1 MLRLYQFQEVNLTNY
16 NITISNCN
24 SIDEAYI
31 QITKG
36 ILNIKYGP
44 NGLGKSTIAKAI
56 SAHVNDDGTLADLLP
71 FKLRKAK
78 TEMVPL
84 VTGTGDLQSALI
96 FDEAY
101 VNQFAFQQ
109 DEVVKNSFEIFIK
122 TPEYDAAMDEIAVSF
137 EGIRKAFGDSE
148 EVEETTKD
156 LKDLRDAFGKANKD
170 GSISKT
176 SKVIKAFGDGNK
188 IDNVPDQLLPFE
200 TFIKGDNPSKWVGW
214 QIKGN
219 EFLKDGDVCP
229 YCASDLP
236 EQEQKDTALAV
247 SKQYNATAVDHLNT
261 LKAVIE
267 RLGKYFSPTCKTN
280 LDKVVNA
287 KLELTPTEKSFLGS
301 LRTAISAL
309 IEQLDGLRTISFFAL
324 RDVDQ
329 IDAKLQGLKIDL
341 GMIDKLDS
349 SETRQVIDPINA
361 QLEELLKKVTTLKA
375 QVGQHKTRIKKT
387 IQENQK
393 SINGF
398 LKSAGYRY
406 TVSIVAEPDSYKMQ
420 LVHDDL
426 DEHIEM
432 ASKHLSYGERNAFAL
447 VLFMHDVKSKKPNL
461 VVLDDPISSFDKNKK
476 FAILHELF
484 RGKGS
489 LQNTTT
495 LMLTHDIEPAI
506 DVVKSTAG
514 LFANAK
520 PEASFLS
527 TKGSVISEVAIT
539 KGDIQTFAQICSEI
553 VASDADTLIKAV
565 YLRRHYEILDNMGA
579 AYNLLASLLHKR
591 EQPTVK
597 SVAETRDMTTEEKV
611 DAENEV
617 KTRIPA
623 FDYDALIGELQNE
636 TSLTAKYQSTEVG
649 YEKIQLFR
657 LINGQHDDD
666 VIKKFINEA
675 YHIENEHIMQL
686 DPRRFDGVPEY
697 VVKECDR
704 LLAA

>member
-1 MLRLYQFQEVNLTNY
+1 MTNY

-24 SIDEAYI
+24 SIDEAHI

-56 SAHVNDDGTLADLLP
+56 SAHVNNHGTLTDLVP
-71 FKLRKAK
+71 FKLRNTNKLRNTK
-78 TEMVPL
+78 TDKVPS
-84 VTGTGDLQSALI
+84 VAGTEDLQSALI

-122 TPEYDAAMDEIAVSF
+122 TPDYDSAMEKIEESFKDIGKVFSDNKEI
-137 EGIRKAFGDSE
+137 EQ
-148 EVEETTKD
+148 TTKD

-188 IDNVPDQLLPFE
+188 IDNVPNQLLPFE

-219 EFLKDGDVCP
+219 EFLEDRDVCP

-236 EQEQKDTALAV
+236 DQEQKDTALAV
-247 SKQYNATAVDHLNT
+247 SKQYDVNAVNHLNT

-267 RLGKYFSPTCKTN
+267 RLGKYFSQSCKEN
-280 LDKVVNA
+280 LDKIVNA
-287 KLELTPTEKSFLGS
+287 KLELTSVEKNFLES
-301 LRTAISAL
+301 LRTAINAL
-309 IEQLDGLRTISFFAL
+309 IDQLDGLREISFFAL

-329 IDAKLQGLKIDL
+329 IDAELQKLKIDL
-341 GMIDKLDS
+341 GMIDMLDS
-349 SETRQVIDPINA
+349 SETQQVINPINTK
-361 QLEELLKKVTTLKA
+361 LEKLLEKVGTVKA
-375 QVGQHKTRIKKT
+375 QVGQHKTWIKKT

-406 TVSIVAEPDSYKMQ
+406 TVSIVAEPDSYKMK

-447 VLFMHDVKSKKPNL
+447 VLFMHDVNSKKPSL

-495 LMLTHDIEPAI
+495 LMLTHDIEPVI

-514 LFANAK
+514 LFSNAE
-520 PEASFLS
+520 PHAAFLS
-527 TKGSVISEVAIT
+527 TRQGKVSEVEI
-539 KGDIQTFAQICSEI
+539 KKDDIQTFTQICDKI
-553 VASDADTLIKAV
+553 VESDDVDTIIKAI
-565 YLRRHYEILDNMGA
+565 YLRRRYEILNNLNMP
-579 AYNLLASLLHKR
+579 YNLLSSLLHKR

-597 SVAETRDMTTEEKV
+597 SVKSIVETRNMTAKEKS
-611 DAENEV
+611 DAEAEIQ
-617 KTRIPA
+617 KDIPS
-623 FDYDALIGELQNE
+623 FDYNTLIGELQNE
-636 TSLTAKYQSTEVG
+636 ANLVTKYKSTNVG

-657 LINGQHDDD
+657 LVNGQHDDD

-686 DPRRFDGVPEY
+686 DPRHFDSVPEY
-697 VVKECDR
+697 IVNECSK
-704 LLAA
+704 LLPA

>member
-1 MLRLYQFQEVNLTNY
+1 MAIYD
-16 NITISNCN
+16 IKISNCN
-24 SIDEAYI
+24 SIDEA
-31 QITKG
+31 QIKITRG
-36 ILNIKYGP
+36 RLNIKYGP

-56 SAHVNDDGTLADLLP
+56 SAHINDDGTLADLLP
-71 FKLRKAK
+71 FKLRKTK
-78 TEMVPL
+78 TDKVPS
-84 VTGTGDLQSALI
+84 VAGTDDLKSALI

-122 TPEYDAAMDEIAVSF
+122 TPEYDAAMEQIAESF
-137 EGIRKAFGDSE
+137 EGIRKAFGQSAE
-148 EVEETTKD
+148 IEQTTKD

-188 IDNVPDQLLPFE
+188 IDNVPDHLLPFE
-200 TFIKGDNPSKWVGW
+200 TFIKSDNPSKWVGW

-229 YCASDLP
+229 YCASGLP
-236 EQEQKDTALAV
+236 KQEQKDTALAV
-247 SKQYNATAVDHLNT
+247 SKQYNATAVDHLNA
-261 LKAVIE
+261 LKAVID
-267 RLGKYFSPTCKTN
+267 RLGKYFSPSCKTN

-287 KLELTPTEKSFLGS
+287 KLELTPAEKSFLGS
-301 LRTAISAL
+301 LRTAINAL

-349 SETRQVIDPINA
+349 PETRKVIDPINV
-361 QLEELLKKVTTLKA
+361 QLEELLKTVTTLKV
-375 QVGQHKTRIKKT
+375 QVGKHKTQIRKT

-406 TVSIVAEPDSYKMQ
+406 AVSIVAEPDSYKMK

-447 VLFMHDVKSKKPNL
+447 VLFMHEVNSKKPNL

-527 TKGSVISEVAIT
+527 TKQGVVSEVAIT
-539 KGDIQTFAQICSEI
+539 KEDIQTFAQICDEI
-553 VASDADTLIKAV
+553 VASDADILIKSV
-565 YLRRHYEILDNMGA
+565 YLRRHYEILNTKGL

-591 EQPTVK
+591 PQPTVK
-597 SVAETRDMTTEEKV
+597 SATEDRTMTAEEKTE
-611 DAENEV
+611 AENEIR
-617 KTRIPA
+617 KSIPT
-623 FDYDALIGELQNE
+623 FNYDLLVGEFQDVP
-636 TSLTAKYQSTEVG
+636 SLKAKYQATEVG

-657 LINGQHDDD
+657 LISGHHDDD

-686 DPRRFDGVPEY
+686 DPRRFDSVPEY

-704 LLAA
+704 LLPG

>member
-1 MLRLYQFQEVNLTNY
+1 MNY
-16 NITISNCN
+16 EITISNCN
-24 SIDEAYI
+24 SIDEAKI
-31 QITKG
+31 RITKG
-36 ILNIKYGP
+36 VLNIKYGP
-44 NGLGKSTIAKAI
+44 NGLGKSTIAKSI
-56 SAHVNDDGTLADLLP
+56 SSHVSGDGTLADLLP
-71 FKLRKAK
+71 FKLRKVK
-78 TEMVPL
+78 TDTGPL
-84 VTGTGDLQSALI
+84 VSGTGDLQSVLI

-122 TPEYDAAMDEIAVSF
+122 TPEYDAAMEEITASF
-137 EGIRKAFGDSE
+137 EGIRDAFGKSKEIDQ
-148 EVEETTKD
+148 TILD

-188 IDNVPDQLLPFE
+188 IDNVPDQLLPFA
-200 TFIKGDNPSKWVGW
+200 TFIKGENPSKWVGW

-219 EFLKDGDVCP
+219 EFLKDSDVCP
-229 YCASDLP
+229 YCASALP
-236 EQEQKDTALAV
+236 DQAQKETALAV
-247 SKQYNATAVDHLNT
+247 SKQYNATAVDHLNS
-261 LKAVIE
+261 LKAVIV
-267 RLGKYFSPTCKTN
+267 RLGKYFSPSCKDN

-287 KLELTPTEKSFLGS
+287 KLELSPAEKSFLGS
-301 LRTAISAL
+301 LRTAINAL

-329 IDAKLQGLKIDL
+329 IDAKLQGLKVDL

-349 SETRQVIDPINA
+349 PETRSVIDPINT
-361 QLEELLKKVTTLKA
+361 QLEELLKEVTTLKVK
-375 QVGQHKTRIKKT
+375 VGQHKTRIRKT
-387 IQENQK
+387 IQENQE

-398 LKSAGYRY
+398 LRSAGYRY
-406 TVSIVAEPDSYKMQ
+406 AVAIIAEPDSYKMK
-420 LVHDDL
+420 LIHKDL

-447 VLFMHDVKSKKPNL
+447 VLFMHEVNSKKPNL

-489 LQNTTT
+489 LQGITT

-514 LFANAK
+514 LFSGTKA
-520 PEASFLS
+520 EASFLS
-527 TKGSVISEVAIT
+527 SRDGAISEVAIT
-539 KGDIQTFAQICSEI
+539 KDDIRTFAQICNDI
-553 VASDADTLIKAV
+553 VESNTDTLIKAI
-565 YLRRHYEILDNMGA
+565 YLRRHYEILDEMGM

-591 EQPTVK
+591 PQPTVK
-597 SVAETRDMTTEEKV
+597 SISEVRDMTVEEKIA
-611 DAENEV
+611 AENEI
-617 KTRIPA
+617 KSKIPA
-623 FDYDALIGELQNE
+623 FDYDALIVELHDE
-636 TSLTAKYQSTEVG
+636 TSLVAKYQSTTVG

-657 LINGQHDDD
+657 LVNGQHDDH

-686 DPRRFDGVPEY
+686 DPRRFDSIPEY
-697 VVKECDR
+697 VLRECDR
-704 LLAA
+704 LLPA

>member
-1 MLRLYQFQEVNLTNY
+1 MTKYE
-16 NITISNCN
+16 ITISNCN
-24 SIDEAYI
+24 SIDDAHI
-31 QITKG
+31 KITKG

-44 NGLGKSTIAKAI
+44 NGLGKSTVAKAI
-56 SAHVNDDGTLADLLP
+56 SAHVNDDGTLAELLP
-71 FKLRKAK
+71 FKLRKIK
-78 TEMVPL
+78 TDKVPL
-84 VTGTGDLQSALI
+84 VAGTGDIQSVLI

-122 TPEYDAAMDEIAVSF
+122 TPEYDAAMEKIAISL
-137 EGIRKAFGDSE
+137 EGIRQAFGNNDDIE
-148 EVEETTKD
+148 QTTKD

-176 SKVIKAFGDGNK
+176 SKVIKAFGGGNK
-188 IDNVPDQLLPFE
+188 IDNVPEQLLPFE
-200 TFIKGDNPSKWVGW
+200 TFIKGDNPSKWVAW

-219 EFLKDGDVCP
+219 DYLKDGDVCP

-236 EQEQKDTALAV
+236 AQDQKDTALAV
-247 SKQYNATAVDHLNT
+247 AKQYNATAVDHLNT

-267 RLGKYFSPTCKTN
+267 RLGKYFSPPCKEN

-301 LRTAISAL
+301 LRIAISAL
-309 IEQLDGLRTISFFAL
+309 IDQLDGLRTISFFAL

-329 IDAKLQGLKIDL
+329 IDKKLKGLKIDL

-349 SETRQVIDPINA
+349 QETRKVIDPINA

-375 QVGQHKTRIKKT
+375 QVGRHKTQIRKV

-406 TVSIVAEPDSYKMQ
+406 TVSIVAEPDSYKMK
-420 LVHDDL
+420 LEHEDL

-447 VLFMHDVKSKKPNL
+447 VLFMHEVNSKKPHL

-476 FAILHELF
+476 FAILQELF

-489 LQNTTT
+489 LQDTTT

-527 TKGSVISEVAIT
+527 IKKGAISEVAIA
-539 KGDIQTFAQICSEI
+539 KNDIQTFAQICGDI
-553 VASDADTLIKAV
+553 VASNADTLIKAV
-565 YLRRHYEILDNMGA
+565 YLRRHYEILDNWGME
-579 AYNLLASLLHKR
+579 YNLLASLLHKR
-591 EQPTVK
+591 VQPTVK
-597 SVAETRDMTTEEKV
+597 LIEGYRNMTAEEKANAET
-611 DAENEV
+611 EV
-617 KTRIPA
+617 KFRIPA
-623 FDYDALIGELQNE
+623 FDYDALIGEVQDKANLM
-636 TSLTAKYQSTEVG
+636 AKYKSTEVG
-649 YEKIQLFR
+649 YEKMQLFR
-657 LINGQHDDD
+657 LIIGQHDDD

-686 DPRRFDGVPEY
+686 DPRHFDSIPEY
-697 VVKECDR
+697 VVNECNR
-704 LLAA
+704 LLPE

>member
-1 MLRLYQFQEVNLTNY
+1 MVHYD
-16 NITISNCN
+16 IIISNCN
-24 SIDEAYI
+24 NIDEACI
-31 QITKG
+31 QITKD

-44 NGLGKSTIAKAI
+44 NGLGKSTIAKAV
-56 SAHVNDDGTLADLLP
+56 SAHINNDDTLSELLP
-71 FKLRKAK
+71 FKLRKSNADK
-78 TEMVPL
+78 VPL
-84 VTGTGDLQSALI
+84 VSGTDDLESALI
-96 FDEAY
+96 FDESY

-122 TPEYDAAMDEIAVSF
+122 TPEYDDAMEEIAVSF
-137 EGIRKAFGDSE
+137 EGIRKAFSESE
-148 EVEETTKD
+148 EIEQTTKD
-156 LKDLRDAFGKANKD
+156 LKDLRDAFGKANRD
-170 GSISKT
+170 GSISRT

-200 TFIKGDNPSKWVGW
+200 TFIKGENPSKWVGW

-267 RLGKYFSPTCKTN
+267 RLGKYFSPSCKTN
-280 LDKVVNA
+280 LDKIVNA
-287 KLELTPTEKSFLGS
+287 RLELTPTEKSFLGS
-301 LRTAISAL
+301 LRTAINAL

-349 SETRQVIDPINA
+349 PETRQVIDPIND
-361 QLEELLKKVTTLKA
+361 QLEELLKKVVTLKV
-375 QVGQHKTRIKKT
+375 QIGKHKTRIKKT
-387 IQENQK
+387 IQDNQK

-406 TVSIVAEPDSYKMQ
+406 TVSIVAEPDSYKMK
-420 LVHDDL
+420 LIHDDL

-447 VLFMHDVKSKKPNL
+447 VLFMHEVNSKKPSL

-514 LFANAK
+514 MFANAR
-520 PEASFLS
+520 PQASFLS
-527 TKGSVISEVAIT
+527 TADGVISEVKIT
-539 KGDIQTFAQICSEI
+539 KDDIQTFAQICSEI
-553 VASDADTLIKAV
+553 VASDADTLIKV
-565 YLRRHYEILDNMGA
+565 IYLRRHYEILDNMGL
-579 AYNLLASLLHKR
+579 AYNLLASLVHKR

-597 SVAETRDMTTEEKV
+597 SAAETRDMTEEERAE
-611 DAENEV
+611 AENEI
-617 KTRIPA
+617 KLKIPT
-623 FDYDALIGELQNE
+623 FSYDALMNELQDKNN
-636 TSLTAKYQSTEVG
+636 LMNKYQSTNVG

-657 LINGQHDDD
+657 LINDQHDDD

-686 DPRRFDGVPEY
+686 DPRRFDSVPEY
-697 VVKECDR
+697 VVKECNR
-704 LLAA
+704 LVSANSV

>member
-1 MLRLYQFQEVNLTNY
+1 MTNY
-16 NITISNCN
+16 DITISNCN
-24 SIDEAYI
+24 SIDEAHI

-56 SAHVNDDGTLADLLP
+56 SAHVNEDETLTELLP
-71 FKLRKAK
+71 FKLRNTK
-78 TEMVPL
+78 TDKVPS
-84 VTGTGDLQSALI
+84 VSGTGDLQSALI

-148 EVEETTKD
+148 EIEQTTKD

-200 TFIKGDNPSKWVGW
+200 AFIKGDNPSKWVGW

-219 EFLKDGDVCP
+219 EFFRDRDVCP

-236 EQEQKDTALAV
+236 EQEQKDTVLAV
-247 SKQYNATAVDHLNT
+247 SKQYNATAVDHVNT

-267 RLGKYFSPTCKTN
+267 RLGKYFSPSCKAN

-287 KLELTPTEKSFLGS
+287 KLELAPTEKSFLGS

-329 IDAKLQGLKIDL
+329 IDSKLQGLKIDL

-349 SETRQVIDPINA
+349 PETRQVIDPINT
-361 QLEELLKKVTTLKA
+361 QLEELLNKVVTLKA
-375 QVGQHKTRIKKT
+375 QVGQHKTRIKKA

-406 TVSIVAEPDSYKMQ
+406 TVSIVAEPDSYKMK

-426 DEHIEM
+426 DEPIEM

-447 VLFMHDVKSKKPNL
+447 VLFMHEVNSKKPSL

-514 LFANAK
+514 LFTNAK
-520 PEASFLS
+520 PKASFLS
-527 TKGSVISEVAIT
+527 TKGGVVSEEVIT
-539 KGDIQTFAQICSEI
+539 KGDIQTFAQICNAI
-553 VASDADTLIKAV
+553 VASDTDATIKAI
-565 YLRRHYEILDNMGA
+565 YLRRHYEISDDMGM

-591 EQPTVK
+591 AQPTVK
-597 SVAETRDMTTEEKV
+597 SIAETRNMTAEEKSA
-611 DAENEV
+611 AENEV
-617 KTRIPA
+617 RGKIPN
-623 FDYDALIGELQNE
+623 FDYDALISELQDE
-636 TSLTAKYQSTEVG
+636 TNLKSKYQSTSVG

-657 LINGQHDDD
+657 LIIGQHDDD

-686 DPRRFDGVPEY
+686 DPRRFDSVPEY

-704 LLAA
+704 LLPA

>member
-1 MLRLYQFQEVNLTNY
+1 MTNY
-16 NITISNCN
+16 DITISNCN
-24 SIDEAYI
+24 SIDEASI
-31 QITKG
+31 QIKKG

-56 SAHVNDDGTLADLLP
+56 SAHVNDEGTLADLLP
-71 FKLRKAK
+71 FKLRNANTDKIPSVA
-78 TEMVPL
+78 
-84 VTGTGDLQSALI
+84 GTDDLQSALI

-109 DEVVKNSFEIFIK
+109 DEVVKDSFEIFIK
-122 TPEYDAAMDEIAVSF
+122 TPEYDAAMDEIAASF
-137 EGIRKAFGDSE
+137 EGIRKAFANSE
-148 EVEETTKD
+148 EIEQTTKD
-156 LKDLRDAFGKANKD
+156 LKDLRDAFGKANQD
-170 GSISKT
+170 GSISKA

-200 TFIKGDNPSKWVGW
+200 SFIKGDNPSKWVSW

-219 EFLKDGDVCP
+219 EFLKDRDVCP
-229 YCASDLP
+229 YCASGLP
-236 EQEQKDTALAV
+236 EQDQKDAALAV

-267 RLGKYFSPTCKTN
+267 RLGSYFSPSCKDN
-280 LDKVVNA
+280 LEKVVSA
-287 KLELTPTEKSFLGS
+287 KLGLTPAEKSFLGS

-309 IEQLDGLRTISFFAL
+309 IEHLDGLRTISFFAL

-341 GMIDKLDS
+341 GMIGKLDS
-349 SETRQVIDPINA
+349 PDTRKVVDPINTE
-361 QLEELLKKVTTLKA
+361 LEELLKTVTTLKA
-375 QVGQHKTRIKKT
+375 QVGQHKTRIRKI
-387 IQENQK
+387 IQENQN

-406 TVSIVAEPDSYKMQ
+406 TVSIVAEPDSYKMK
-420 LVHDDL
+420 LAHDDL

-432 ASKHLSYGERNAFAL
+432 ASKYLSYGERNAFAL
-447 VLFMHDVKSKKPNL
+447 VLFMHDVGSKKPNL

-514 LFANAK
+514 LFANAR

-527 TKGSVISEVAIT
+527 TKQGVISEVAIT
-539 KGDIQTFAQICSEI
+539 KNDIKTFAQICSEI
-553 VASDADTLIKAV
+553 IESDADTLIKAV
-565 YLRRHYEILDNMGA
+565 YLRRHYEILDNMGM

-591 EQPTVK
+591 VQPTVK
-597 SVAETRDMTTEEKV
+597 SANETRDMTVEEKTA
-611 DAENEV
+611 AENEV
-617 KTRIPA
+617 KIKIPS
-623 FDYDALIGELQNE
+623 FDYDVLVRELLNE
-636 TSLTAKYQSTEVG
+636 ASLMAKYQSTEVG

-686 DPRRFDGVPEY
+686 DPRRFDSVPEY
-697 VVKECDR
+697 VVEECDR
-704 LLAA
+704 LLPA

>member
-1 MLRLYQFQEVNLTNY
+1 MLQLYQFQEAALTAY
-16 NITISNCN
+16 DITISNCN
-24 SIDEAYI
+24 SIDEAHI

-36 ILNIKYGP
+36 VLNIKYGP
-44 NGLGKSTIAKAI
+44 NGLGKSTVAKAI
-56 SAHVNDDGTLADLLP
+56 SAHVNADGTLADLLP
-71 FKLRKAK
+71 FKLRKVK
-78 TEMVPL
+78 TDKVP
-84 VTGTGDLQSALI
+84 VVAGTGDLISALI

-122 TPEYDAAMDEIAVSF
+122 TPEYDAAMDQIAVSF
-137 EGIRKAFGDSE
+137 EGIRKAFGNSE
-148 EVEETTKD
+148 EIEQTTKD

-176 SKVIKAFGDGNK
+176 SKVIKAFRDGNK

-236 EQEQKDTALAV
+236 EQDQKDTALAV

-267 RLGKYFSPTCKTN
+267 RLGRYFSPSCKGN
-280 LDKVVNA
+280 LEKVVNA
-287 KLELTPTEKSFLGS
+287 KLELTPAEKSFLGS

-349 SETRQVIDPINA
+349 PETRKVIDPINT
-361 QLEELLKKVTTLKA
+361 QLEELLKKVTMLKA
-375 QVGQHKTRIKKT
+375 QVGQHKTRIRKT

-406 TVSIVAEPDSYKMQ
+406 SVEIVAEPDSYKMK

-426 DEHIEM
+426 DEHIEI

-447 VLFMHDVKSKKPNL
+447 VLFMHEVNSKKPNL

-506 DVVKSTAG
+506 STAG
-514 LFANAK
+514 LFAGAK

-527 TKGSVISEVAIT
+527 SREGVISEVAIT
-539 KGDIQTFAQICSEI
+539 KDDIQTFAQICNEI
-553 VASDADTLIKAV
+553 VESDADTLIKAV
-565 YLRRHYEILDNMGA
+565 YLRRHYEILDNMGM

-591 EQPTVK
+591 VQSTVK
-597 SVAETRDMTTEEKV
+597 SVAESRSMTVEEK
-611 DAENEV
+611 AEAEKEV
-617 KTRIPA
+617 KARIPA
-623 FDYDALIGELQNE
+623 FDYDALVGELQNE
-636 TSLTAKYQSTEVG
+636 ASLVAKYQSTEVD

-686 DPRRFDGVPEY
+686 DPRRFDSVPEY

-704 LLAA
+704 LLPA